1 MTIILVRSF
10 FFSFFDHMWWE
21 KKDGKFP
28 YLTLLVVVVV
38 VVCWRGYGT
47 ERKKR
52 SITFDHLLLLP
63 LLCSHR
69 FLFIYF

>member
-38 VVCWRGYGT
+38 VCWRGYGT
-47 ERKKR
+47 ERRKR